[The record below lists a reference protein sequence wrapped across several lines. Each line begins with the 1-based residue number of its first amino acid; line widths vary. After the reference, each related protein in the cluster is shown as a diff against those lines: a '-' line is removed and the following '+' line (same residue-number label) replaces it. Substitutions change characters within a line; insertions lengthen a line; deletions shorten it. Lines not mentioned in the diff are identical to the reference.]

1 MDCIQCG
8 ERKGFR
14 KATATA
20 RMARPRP
27 PHAGG
32 PAGPVCLWARPMPRT
47 PHHPR
52 ARRHPPPKDDCTRRP
67 VAPAAILSIA
77 LSAPSLPSCR
87 AARRM
92 PRVCAACSHT
102 LNRASW
108 YQDGAR
114 FNVWQRLWHSY
125 IPNGDVPRAAWQAPL
140 TSPSIAWPPRRP
152 SVHMFSFVHDSV
164 WHLVSFRRTPCRQR
178 PVAGSG
184 HGILLLGDK
193 PFFLRG
199 GVLLRVL
206 RAARTR
212 ARHITPADVEQMGNS
227 RYARSTSC
235 ITMWRYWIRILDR
248 GTIVVLR
255 V

>member
-1 MDCIQCG
+1 
-8 ERKGFR
+8 
-14 KATATA
+14 
-20 RMARPRP
+20 MARPRP
-27 PHAGG
+27 PPRRRSGWPRVPLGSTNALHTPSSARTSPPAAQRRLHAKAGG
-32 PAGPVCLWARPMPRT
+32 SSR
-47 PHHPR
+47 
-52 ARRHPPPKDDCTRRP
+52 
-67 VAPAAILSIA
+67 
-77 LSAPSLPSCR
+77 PSLPSCR

>member
-1 MDCIQCG
+1 MSAKASAKRQPRRGWRAPAPPTREVRLAPCASGLGQC
-8 ERKGFR
+8 
-14 KATATA
+14 
-20 RMARPRP
+20 
-27 PHAGG
+27 
-32 PAGPVCLWARPMPRT
+32 PA
-47 PHHPR
+47 HPIIR
-52 ARRHPPPKDDCTRRP
+52 AHVATRRP
-67 VAPAAILSIA
+67 KTTAREGRWLQP
-77 LSAPSLPSCR
+77 PFFPSCCPPR
-87 AARRM
+87 PC
-92 PRVCAACSHT
+92 PRVAWQGVCPVRLANCAACSHT
-102 LNRASW
+102 LNQASW
-108 YQDGAR
+108 HQDGAR

-125 IPNGDVPRAAWQAPL
+125 RPNGDVPRAAWQAPL

-184 HGILLLGDK
+184 HGILMLGDK

-235 ITMWRYWIRILDR
+235 ITMWRYWIRKWDR
-248 GTIVVLR
+248 DTIVVLR